1 MTNLEQ
7 SIYDIC
13 ATHDLIAIS
22 LDMHPAHNAPF
33 TCYAHAESASTES
46 GRLCTSGSAETL
58 NEAVTKALAAM
69 AAARGAFSPT
79 LADEPLAA

>member
-13 ATHDLIAIS
+13 AAHDLLAIS
-22 LDMHPAHNAPF
+22 FQLHPAHQSF

>member
-13 ATHDLIAIS
+13 AAHDLTAIS
-22 LDMHPAHNAPF
+22 FDLHPRHKSF
-33 TCYAHAESASTES
+33 TCYAHAKIDDMDD
-46 GRLCTSGSAETL
+46 GRLCASGTAETL
-58 NEAVTKALAAM
+58 NAAVANALAVM
-69 AAARGAFSPT
+69 AAKRGAVAPT

>member
-13 ATHDLIAIS
+13 AAHDLLAIS
-22 LDMHPAHNAPF
+22 FQLHPAHQSF
-33 TCYAHAESASTES
+33 TCYAHAKIDDTDD
-46 GRLCTSGSAETL
+46 GRLCASGHGEKL
-58 NEAVTKALAAM
+58 NTAVANAIAAM
-69 AAARGAFSPT
+69 AAKRGAVAPT

>member
-33 TCYAHAESASTES
+33 TCYAHAKIDDMDD
-46 GRLCTSGSAETL
+46 GRLCASGTAETL
-58 NEAVTKALAAM
+58 NAAVANALAVM
-69 AAARGAFSPT
+69 AAKRGAVAPT